1 VYCAI
6 IIIIVTATVTATVI
20 VIIISS
26 ILNEYIAVAAL
37 FVYVFLLH
45 ILNSTYK
52 PSKFLYIKIENVYLF
67 LFT

>member
-26 ILNEYIAVAAL
+26 ILNKYIAVAAL
-37 FVYVFLLH
+37 FVYVFFTAH
-45 ILNSTYK
+45 I
-52 PSKFLYIKIENVYLF
+52 E
-67 LFT
+67 